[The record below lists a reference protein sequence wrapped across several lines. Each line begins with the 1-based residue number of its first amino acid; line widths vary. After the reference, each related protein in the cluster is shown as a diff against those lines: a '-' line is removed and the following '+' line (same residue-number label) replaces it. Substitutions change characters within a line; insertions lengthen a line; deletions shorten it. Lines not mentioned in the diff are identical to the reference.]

1 MDWQNFI
8 KGLSVST
15 LIFGGVLFAMTIL
28 FSPEKG
34 GVIIALYYF
43 SFFMFITGL
52 SVITNFFIRRW
63 WMHNEVVFSNI
74 KTSMRQGVL
83 FALLLTALL
92 LLSSMKL
99 LTWWDGLIVVF
110 SLALVELYFKTKG

>member
-8 KGLSVST
+8 KGLLVST